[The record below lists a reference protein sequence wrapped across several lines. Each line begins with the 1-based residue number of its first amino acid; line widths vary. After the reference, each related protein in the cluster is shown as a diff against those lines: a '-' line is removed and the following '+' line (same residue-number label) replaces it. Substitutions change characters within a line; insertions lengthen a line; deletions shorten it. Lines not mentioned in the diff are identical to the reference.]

1 MEFNFIV
8 YTVPNCSECDDVK
21 EFIVA
26 NSNPSENI
34 DHLKLTVI
42 ESVLETQEQIDG
54 FHSRYGHTTVPQIY
68 LATEKEEYI
77 GDGKDLKK
85 FISEMKQNVAVFKRE
100 NTAVII

>member
-21 EFIVA
+21 EFIIA

-42 ESVLETQEQIDG
+42 
-54 FHSRYGHTTVPQIY
+54 
-68 LATEKEEYI
+68 EYI

-100 NTAVII
+100 NTAVFI